1 MIQEGKRKTNS
12 LIEDNDISLRE
23 IKRGGT
29 KLIVVP
35 EDSVSLR
42 SKTSM
47 DLETESQK
55 VSESLMKL
63 LWRHFDPFIYNDT
76 RTSPHCPMPS
86 FFVGLTYIDKTTP
99 QICAVTID
107 EYSYTCPK
115 CNSIHDGS
123 NLYISEQDGKWW
135 FFCPAVF
142 PEELGYDE
150 DDETTWEKEP
160 SWTYR
165 DRWMNLGFGGEKSE
179 EPKDNKSEQFKEHD
193 EIVEAVKNLLDRC
206 GGDKARLHAILD
218 SIESKES
225 DIECWKDYV
234 TDFLKIYAHWSDSK
248 WTPTTVIINKLRKK
262 YSLLTHIKDRA
273 LSIWIGIVLRELG
286 FKASR
291 KKCDGVRMRGYGL
304 IIE

>member
-1 MIQEGKRKTNS
+1 MIKGSKRNANS

-23 IKRGGT
+23 IRRGGT

-35 EDSVSLR
+35 EDSVS
-42 SKTSM
+42 T
-47 DLETESQK
+47 DLETESLK
-55 VSESLMKL
+55 VSESLIKL
-63 LWRHFDPFIYNDT
+63 LWCYFDPFIYNDA
-76 RTSPHCPMPS
+76 RTSPHCPIPS
-86 FFVGLTYIDKTTP
+86 FFVGLTYIDIDKCVDKTTP

-107 EYSYTCPK
+107 DDSYTCPK
-115 CNSIHDGS
+115 CTSTHYDS
-123 NLYISEQDGKWW
+123 NVYISKRDGEWW

-142 PEELGYDE
+142 PDEPGYDE
-150 DDETTWEKEP
+150 DDQTTWEKEP
-160 SWTYR
+160 SWVER
-165 DRWMNLGFGGEKSE
+165 DRWMKLGFGGEKSE
-179 EPKDNKSEQFKEHD
+179 EPKDNKSEHD
-193 EIVEAVKNLLDRC
+193 QIVEAVKNLLDRC

-273 LSIWIGIVLRELG
+273 LSNWISVVLRELG